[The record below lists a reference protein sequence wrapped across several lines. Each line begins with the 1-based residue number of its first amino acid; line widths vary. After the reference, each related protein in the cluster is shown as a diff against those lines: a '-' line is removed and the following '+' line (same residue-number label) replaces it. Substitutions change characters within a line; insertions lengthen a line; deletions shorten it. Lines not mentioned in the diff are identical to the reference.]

1 MEYGDILVYIENLI
15 ESIEYEEI
23 SLLELRTKLQELAI
37 DIEESIE
44 TSDTY
49 DDDFDFGD
57 LD

>member
-44 TSDTY
+44 TSDSY
-49 DDDFDFGD
+49 GDFEFGD

>member
-1 MEYGDILVYIENLI
+1 MGYEDILIYIENLI

-23 SLLELRTKLQELAI
+23 SLLELRTKLQELVI

-44 TSDTY
+44 TSNNY
-49 DDDFDFGD
+49 DEFGFED

>member
-23 SLLELRTKLQELAI
+23 SLLELRNKLQELAI

-44 TSDTY
+44 TSDNY
-49 DDDFDFGD
+49 GDFGFGD

>member
-23 SLLELRTKLQELAI
+23 SLLELRNKLQELAI

-44 TSDTY
+44 TSDNY
-49 DDDFDFGD
+49 DDNFDFGD
-57 LD
+57 LN

>member
-1 MEYGDILVYIENLI
+1 MGYEDIIIYIENLI

-23 SLLELRTKLQELAI
+23 SLLELRTKLQELVI

-44 TSDTY
+44 TSNNY
-49 DDDFDFGD
+49 DEFGFED

>member
-37 DIEESIE
+37 DIEESID
-44 TSDTY
+44 TSDSY
-49 DDDFDFGD
+49 DDFGFGD